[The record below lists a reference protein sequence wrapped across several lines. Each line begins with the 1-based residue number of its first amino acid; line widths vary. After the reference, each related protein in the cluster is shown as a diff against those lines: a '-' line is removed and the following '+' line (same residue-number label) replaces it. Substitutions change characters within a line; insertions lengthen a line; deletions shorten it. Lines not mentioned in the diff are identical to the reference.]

1 MSLDYNLAKIMTLKL
16 NILNVILM
24 MIIVIILFDISL
36 FTSYDNLQENER
48 QNLGSIFTIEQG
60 NIMKLMKLVE
70 DMGCLDD
77 AIKNTNLGRRSFF
90 NWIQI

>member
-48 QNLGSIFTIEQG
+48 QNLGSIFTPDIFR
-60 NIMKLMKLVE
+60 NKI
-70 DMGCLDD
+70 
-77 AIKNTNLGRRSFF
+77 
-90 NWIQI
+90 